1 MKRTLYLALIVMTA
15 IALVP
20 QIAPA
25 QQAIRVYVDGRPV
38 NFDVPPQVIQGRVLV
53 PLRGVFEQLGATVD
67 YDAATQH
74 IVAVRQSQTVELTIG
89 SRQARVNTQPKLLD
103 VPAFTISGRTM
114 VPLRFVSE
122 ALGAAVQW
130 IDASRTILIASPGT
144 AMMPPPAAPAA
155 QNPSQISGRLMAVT
169 TGQTPQIVV
178 RASNNQDHTIAV
190 VPETAIFRYNGD
202 TNSGGSAPLG
212 VLRAGDHVVV
222 DVNGQNQATK
232 ITATYRVGA
241 VGRIASV
248 TASNRTVTL
257 ANGNSFVVLPDA
269 VITLNGQ
276 NADFSAIQNGR
287 NAQFSVV
294 QGTNQAYEVRVTTPS
309 STPAPTSVGVPTI
322 SAPANGATVGTT
334 FPVTGKA
341 TAGALVVVRA
351 QPRLLGQTAQ
361 AQTTA
366 DANGNWTVNMS
377 VSSIPFVSFPYVIS
391 AVQIVGGTQS
401 DPASI
406 EVTVH

>member
-1 MKRTLYLALIVMTA
+1 
-15 IALVP
+15 
-20 QIAPA
+20 
-25 QQAIRVYVDGRPV
+25 
-38 NFDVPPQVIQGRVLV
+38 
-53 PLRGVFEQLGATVD
+53 
-67 YDAATQH
+67 
-74 IVAVRQSQTVELTIG
+74 
-89 SRQARVNTQPKLLD
+89 
-103 VPAFTISGRTM
+103 
-114 VPLRFVSE
+114 
-122 ALGAAVQW
+122 
-130 IDASRTILIASPGT
+130 
-144 AMMPPPAAPAA
+144 
-155 QNPSQISGRLMAVT
+155 
-169 TGQTPQIVV
+169 
-178 RASNNQDHTIAV
+178 
-190 VPETAIFRYNGD
+190 
-202 TNSGGSAPLG
+202 
-212 VLRAGDHVVV
+212 
-222 DVNGQNQATK
+222 
-232 ITATYRVGA
+232 
-241 VGRIASV
+241 V

>member
-1 MKRTLYLALIVMTA
+1 MKRALYLALIVVMA

-38 NFDVPPQVIQGRVLV
+38 NFDVPPQMIQGRVLV

-67 YDAATQH
+67 YDARTQH

-89 SRQARVNTQPKLLD
+89 SRQAHVNTVPKLLD
-103 VPAFTISGRTM
+103 VPAFTINGRTM

-144 AMMPPPAAPAA
+144 AMMPPPAAPA
-155 QNPSQISGRLMAVT
+155 PSQISGRLMAVT

-178 RASNNQDHTIAV
+178 RTSNNQDHTIAV

-232 ITATYRVGA
+232 IVATYRVGA
-241 VGRIASV
+241 AGRIASV
-248 TASNRTVTL
+248 TPSTRTVTL

-309 STPAPTSVGVPTI
+309 STPAPTSVGTPTI

-334 FPVTGKA
+334 FAVSGKA

-351 QPRLLGQTAQ
+351 QPRLLGQTVQ

-366 DANGNWTVNMS
+366 DANGNWTVNMI
-377 VSSIPFVSFPYVIS
+377 VSSIPFVSFPYVIL